1 MKPVFYDFKRGV
13 LRPSTMV
20 VLVVFILAGIGLA
33 YMAMALMATMPLP
46 QNQVVY
52 SHIDLRTG
60 EFKLEVLLLDPDLK
74 PVNGELEYKV
84 GCYNTTRL
92 IELNNMLSQGEI
104 TQEEYS
110 RELQSLLR
118 VIDEGRVKSS
128 GGKVAVDKQLSMT
141 LTAEMACRLYM
152 NTTTIY
158 GTITTDVSLTS
169 GIQYVSR
176 KFNGDSVQVL
186 TQTPYKS
193 EDVITSAVNET
204 INLPLVSTAQMSQV
218 KIESFELRQFRPGEK
233 VLGEVSV
240 SLFALNTGKSI
251 LFISMYSYIDVEF
264 NVYIEKLNAS
274 NVPTSISVS
283 NLTEYFDY
291 VGKAYRGVNKIDLN
305 INLLDRYLS
314 PVKQSL
320 RVLLVSRSEN
330 TTLYAAP
337 LSTIYPY
344 QVGLA
349 ARRISQQLAGSTGI
363 GLFHTFFPV
372 VVLYLVYIYVAKP
385 RAQGALEFVLA
396 RPITR
401 REIYTTRYFA
411 GILVI
416 TVVTVLFYTALLLG
430 VYYFTGILLDLY
442 PSLILFS
449 GLLLSSLAF
458 YSLCYMLS
466 TLTSGT
472 RYIVVSIIL
481 YILFSFLWV
490 LVVYLVIVALKGI
503 TIGLSEFI
511 TKTIYTSYYFNP
523 LGVYQFMQY
532 YYTVHVGISLVE
544 DLLKDIVNPWLV
556 GLSTAA
562 WITIPVILG
571 WLRFKKISLTG

>member
-1 MKPVFYDFKRGV
+1 VKPVFYDFKRGV
-13 LRPSTMV
+13 LRLSTMV
-20 VLVVFILAGIGLA
+20 VLVVFILAGVGLA
-33 YMAMALMATMPLP
+33 YMTMALMATMPLP

-92 IELNNMLSQGEI
+92 MELNNMLSQGEI

-110 RELQSLLR
+110 RELQGLLR
-118 VIDEGRVKSS
+118 VIDEGRAKSS
-128 GGKVAVDKQLSMT
+128 GGKVAVDKQLSIT
-141 LTAEMACRLYM
+141 LTAEMACRLYI

-204 INLPLVSTAQMSQV
+204 INLPLV
-218 KIESFELRQFRPGEK
+218 RPEEK

-274 NVPTSISVS
+274 NVPTSISVN

-291 VGKAYRGVNKIDLN
+291 VGKAHRGVNKIDLD
-305 INLLDRYLS
+305 INLLDRDLS
-314 PVKQSL
+314 PVKQRL
-320 RVLLVSRSEN
+320 RVLLVFRSEN
-330 TTLYAAP
+330 TTLYVAP

-349 ARRISQQLAGSTGI
+349 TRRISQQLAGSTGI

-458 YSLCYMLS
+458 YSLCYLLS

-481 YILFSFLWV
+481 YVLFSFLWV

-532 YYTVHVGISLVE
+532 YYTVHTGISLVE

>member
-1 MKPVFYDFKRGV
+1 VKPVFYDFKRGV
-13 LRPSTMV
+13 LRLSTMV
-20 VLVVFILAGIGLA
+20 VLVVFILAGVGLA
-33 YMAMALMATMPLP
+33 YMTMALMATMPLP

-92 IELNNMLSQGEI
+92 MELNNMLSQGEI

-110 RELQSLLR
+110 RELQGLLR
-118 VIDEGRVKSS
+118 VIDEGRAKSS
-128 GGKVAVDKQLSMT
+128 GGKVAVDKQLSIT

-204 INLPLVSTAQMSQV
+204 INLPLV
-218 KIESFELRQFRPGEK
+218 RPEEK

-274 NVPTSISVS
+274 NVPTSISVN

-291 VGKAYRGVNKIDLN
+291 VGKAHRGVNKIDLD
-305 INLLDRYLS
+305 INLLDRDLS
-314 PVKQSL
+314 PVKQRL
-320 RVLLVSRSEN
+320 RVLLVFRSEN
-330 TTLYAAP
+330 TTLYVAP

-349 ARRISQQLAGSTGI
+349 TRRISQQLAGSTGI

-458 YSLCYMLS
+458 YSLCYLLS

-481 YILFSFLWV
+481 YVLFSFLWV

-532 YYTVHVGISLVE
+532 YYTVHTGISLVE

>member
-13 LRPSTMV
+13 LRLSTMV
-20 VLVVFILAGIGLA
+20 VLVVFILAGVGLA
-33 YMAMALMATMPLP
+33 YMTMALMATMPLP

-92 IELNNMLSQGEI
+92 MELNNMLSQGEI

-110 RELQSLLR
+110 RELQGLLR
-118 VIDEGRVKSS
+118 VIDEGRAKSS
-128 GGKVAVDKQLSMT
+128 GGKVAVDKQLSIT

-204 INLPLVSTAQMSQV
+204 INLPLV
-218 KIESFELRQFRPGEK
+218 RPEEK

-274 NVPTSISVS
+274 NVPTSISVN

-291 VGKAYRGVNKIDLN
+291 VGKAHRGVNKIDLD
-305 INLLDRYLS
+305 INLLDRDLS
-314 PVKQSL
+314 PVKQRL
-320 RVLLVSRSEN
+320 RVLLVFRSEN
-330 TTLYAAP
+330 TTLYVAP

-349 ARRISQQLAGSTGI
+349 TRRISQQLAGSTGI

-458 YSLCYMLS
+458 YSLCYLLS

-481 YILFSFLWV
+481 YVLFSFLWV

-532 YYTVHVGISLVE
+532 YYTVHTGISLVE

>member
-13 LRPSTMV
+13 LRLSTMV
-20 VLVVFILAGIGLA
+20 VLVVFILAGVGLA
-33 YMAMALMATMPLP
+33 YMTMALMATMPLP

-92 IELNNMLSQGEI
+92 MELNNMLSQGEI

-110 RELQSLLR
+110 RELQGLLR
-118 VIDEGRVKSS
+118 VIDEGRAKSS
-128 GGKVAVDKQLSMT
+128 GGKVAVDKQLSIT

-204 INLPLVSTAQMSQV
+204 INLPLV
-218 KIESFELRQFRPGEK
+218 RPEEK

-274 NVPTSISVS
+274 NVPTSISVN

-291 VGKAYRGVNKIDLN
+291 VGKAHRGVNKIDLD
-305 INLLDRYLS
+305 INLLDRDLS
-314 PVKQSL
+314 PVKQRL
-320 RVLLVSRSEN
+320 RVLLVFRSEN
-330 TTLYAAP
+330 TTLYVAP

-349 ARRISQQLAGSTGI
+349 TRRIFQQLAGSTGI

-458 YSLCYMLS
+458 YSLCYLLS

-481 YILFSFLWV
+481 YVLFSFLWV

-532 YYTVHVGISLVE
+532 YYTVHTGISLVE

>member
-1 MKPVFYDFKRGV
+1 
-13 LRPSTMV
+13 MV
-20 VLVVFILAGIGLA
+20 VLVVFILAGVGLA

-92 IELNNMLSQGEI
+92 MELNNMLSQGEI

-204 INLPLVSTAQMSQV
+204 INLPLV
-218 KIESFELRQFRPGEK
+218 RPEEK

-274 NVPTSISVS
+274 NVPTSISVN

-291 VGKAYRGVNKIDLN
+291 VGKAHRGVNKIDLD
-305 INLLDRYLS
+305 INLLDRDLS
-314 PVKQSL
+314 PVKQRL
-320 RVLLVSRSEN
+320 RVLLVFRSEN
-330 TTLYAAP
+330 TTLYVAP

-349 ARRISQQLAGSTGI
+349 TRRISQQLAGSTGI

>member
-13 LRPSTMV
+13 LRLSTMV
-20 VLVVFILAGIGLA
+20 VLVVFILAGVGLA
-33 YMAMALMATMPLP
+33 YMTMALMATMPLP

-92 IELNNMLSQGEI
+92 MELNNMLSQGEI

-110 RELQSLLR
+110 RELQGLLR
-118 VIDEGRVKSS
+118 VIDEGRAKSS
-128 GGKVAVDKQLSMT
+128 GGKVAVDKQLSIT
-141 LTAEMACRLYM
+141 LTAEMACRLYI

-204 INLPLVSTAQMSQV
+204 INLPLV
-218 KIESFELRQFRPGEK
+218 RPEEK

-274 NVPTSISVS
+274 NVPTSISVN

-291 VGKAYRGVNKIDLN
+291 VGKAHRGVNKIDLD
-305 INLLDRYLS
+305 INLLDRDLS
-314 PVKQSL
+314 PVKQRL
-320 RVLLVSRSEN
+320 RVLLVFRSEN
-330 TTLYAAP
+330 TTLYVAP

-349 ARRISQQLAGSTGI
+349 TRRISQQLAGSTGI

-458 YSLCYMLS
+458 YSLCYLLS

-481 YILFSFLWV
+481 YVLFSFLWV

-532 YYTVHVGISLVE
+532 YYTVHTGISLVE